1 MAKVI
6 MNEAQIHAAITRMA
20 YEILESCTQEEEI
33 CLVGIQRRGVQLA
46 KMLKAAIMAAL
57 PTERAQEKQLR
68 LGSLDIT
75 FYRDD
80 LSLLHD
86 YPVMNGS
93 DLAFSVDNKTIVLVD
108 DVLYT
113 GRTVRAAMDALF
125 EFGRPKAVRL
135 AILIDRG
142 HRELPFCADFIGKYV
157 PTAKSED
164 ISVKVPEIDG
174 ETLVEI
180 V

>member
-6 MNEAQIHAAITRMA
+6 MSEEEMQNALTRMA
-20 YEILESCTQEEEI
+20 FEVLEALNREEEI
-33 CLVGIQRRGVQLA
+33 CLVGIQRRGVHLA
-46 KMLKAAIMAAL
+46 KILKEKMEAISAL
-57 PTERAQEKQLR
+57 DSSKKKGIH

-80 LSLLHD
+80 LSMLHD

-93 DLAFSVDNKTIVLVD
+93 DIGFAVDSKHIVLVD

-113 GRTVRAAMDALF
+113 GRTIRAAIDALF
-125 EFGRPKAVRL
+125 EFGRPKAVKL

-142 HRELPFCADFIGKYV
+142 NRELPFRADFVGKDV
-157 PTAKSED
+157 PTSRSED
-164 ISVKVPEIDG
+164 ISVKVAELDG
-174 ETLVEI
+174 VNQVEI
-180 V
+180 L

>member
-1 MAKVI
+1 
-6 MNEAQIHAAITRMA
+6 MNQAEMYAALTRMA
-20 YEILESCTQEEEI
+20 FEILEACDREKDI
-33 CLVGIQRRGVQLA
+33 CLIGIQRRGVHLA
-46 KMLKAAIMAAL
+46 KILREKIEAVTRMDCAKEKAVH
-57 PTERAQEKQLR
+57 

-93 DLAFSVDNKTIVLVD
+93 DIPFPVDNQNIVLVD

-113 GRTVRAAMDALF
+113 GRTVRAAIDALF
-125 EFGRPKAVRL
+125 EFGRPKIVKL

-142 HRELPFCADFIGKYV
+142 HRELPFCADFIGKSV

-164 ISVKVPEIDG
+164 INVKVTEVDG

-180 V
+180 L